1 MDDAAKALKEKATEL
16 YKQGQWWAAVE
27 AYEEARKA
35 AASRKDVDVKTLAV
49 LHANKAAA
57 LLADGGRD
65 AEAAKEGAMAVML
78 DEHYARARQR
88 VGAACVRLGLPAVME
103 LVSRAYVDLDG
114 KYAFHGDIRRGIEGG
129 DAKLLR
135 ALRQVDAARVAGN
148 EAFVKGAHSE
158 AALAY
163 TAGLTPDPY
172 NPYGDNRTQDGRDQ
186 LSERYSL
193 CTMNGYTTAVYKFAR
208 LNSSASSLFPPPP
221 SDPCRVSRKNH
232 A

>member
-1 MDDAAKALKEKATEL
+1 MQHAACNIRPALRSSHVKSVAGPIEPPKGTHLDACMCSRL
-16 YKQGQWWAAVE
+16 
-27 AYEEARKA
+27 AR
-35 AASRKDVDVKTLAV
+35 SRSLS
-49 LHANKAAA
+49 
-57 LLADGGRD
+57 G
-65 AEAAKEGAMAVML
+65 
-78 DEHYARARQR
+78 ARARQR
-88 VGAACVRLGLPAVME
+88 VGAACVRLGVPAVME

-172 NPYGDNRTQDGRDQ
+172 NPYGDNRTADGRDQ
-186 LSERYSL
+186 
-193 CTMNGYTTAVYKFAR
+193 
-208 LNSSASSLFPPPP
+208 AS
-221 SDPCRVSRKNH
+221 
-232 A
+232 